1 MQSDADHDERGAVV
15 ARIAALEDAVLA
27 LIQYSAGRYGF
38 DNTKA
43 YLLSTAIAEARD
55 AYLESEN
62 RGLDNCL

>member
-1 MQSDADHDERGAVV
+1 MQSNAEWDEHGAIA

-43 YLLSTAIAEARD
+43 YLLSTAIKEARD
-55 AYLESEN
+55 AYLESDN
-62 RGLDNCL
+62 GGLDNCL